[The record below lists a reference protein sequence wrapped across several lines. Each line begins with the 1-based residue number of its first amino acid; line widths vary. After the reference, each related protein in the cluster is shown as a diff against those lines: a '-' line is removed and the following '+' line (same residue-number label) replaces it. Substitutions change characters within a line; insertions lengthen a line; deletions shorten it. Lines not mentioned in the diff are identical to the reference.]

1 MKSKIIDMYFNQ
13 QKKPV
18 EISKVLQIPKY
29 TVTRVLQKDNRYS
42 KEKQRRIEINK
53 LNHTE
58 KTKTYIKRH
67 RLEQQ
72 FKAKNDDLVLKKL
85 HNQASRE
92 LSQNKKLSNMAYR
105 NWNTSAYL
113 FNEQKKRFEFRDE
126 LGRSRDVPK
135 YIKINKF

>member
-18 EISKVLQIPKY
+18 EIAKELQIPKY

-53 LNHTE
+53 LKHTE
-58 KTKTYIKRH
+58 KTKTYIKEQ

-72 FKAKNDDLVLKKL
+72 FKDKNDILVLNKL
-85 HNQASRE
+85 HDQARIE
-92 LSQNKKLSNMAYR
+92 LSEKKRLSNMAYR

-113 FNEQKKRFEFRDE
+113 FNEQKKRFEFRNE

-135 YIKINKF
+135 YIKL